1 MGIRYWL
8 DLLDDA
14 NILIP
19 KYINDVY
26 NNLDID
32 LDDMMSLDD
41 VMEYV
46 YLDKRSFLDF

>member
-1 MGIRYWL
+1 MATTFWL
-8 DLLDDA
+8 DLLNSA
-14 NILIP
+14 NISASDD
-19 KYINDVY
+19 INDAY
-26 NNLDID
+26 HNLDID